1 MILSKNL
8 TCRRGSRIIF
18 RNLNF
23 KVEDGIATIISGNN
37 GTGKT
42 SLLRILCNLLT
53 PKSGD
58 VIWKGQ
64 SIYKNTDDYLKNI
77 TYIADINSS
86 KNNLTVIENM
96 TFWKN
101 LYKSSITYENFMR
114 LIDNLNL
121 RETMNQYVNL
131 LSQGQKRKLE
141 LSRLIIEERN
151 IWIMDEP
158 FLGLDQDTINIIGD
172 TISDHLKQNGTVIL
186 SSHVPIGISQKTFI
200 DIDFHESN

>member
-1 MILSKNL
+1 M
-8 TCRRGSRIIF
+8 
-18 RNLNF
+18 
-23 KVEDGIATIISGNN
+23 SGPSASM
-37 GTGKT
+37 KRD
-42 SLLRILCNLLT
+42 SA
-53 PKSGD
+53 
-58 VIWKGQ
+58 
-64 SIYKNTDDYLKNI
+64 DYLKNI

-131 LSQGQKRKLE
+131 LSHGQKRKLE

-200 DIDFHESN
+200 DLDFHESN